1 MLVGLPGQ
9 VGPVVQVAAGYDHS
23 LAVTSTGQLYAFGY
37 NEDGQLGN
45 VTSGDVNPI
54 PLPVGLPGQTG
65 PVVQVAAGAYHS
77 LALTSTGQLYAFGE
91 NYFGQLGNA
100 TNNGNFNPNPA
111 PVLVGL
117 PGQTGPVVQVAAGY
131 TDSLAVTSTGQL
143 YAFGENDFGELG
155 NAANS
160 GTDSANPTPVLV
172 GMPGGVSVDTVARGS
187 AAEHSLVVLADLAV
201 TTGMLPGGTAGRP
214 YSASLQASGGTPPG
228 RWSANGL
235 APGLAVDASTGTIAG
250 TPTQPGS
257 YTPTV
262 TVTDSDG
269 IVASRT
275 LGLAIAPTSTPTPA
289 RKPKPG
295 PGRTIARLTRLSIT
309 PGSVSIAGRRVHG
322 RCRTPTRANR
332 HDPSCRRA
340 VHLRLSYG
348 LTAPTTLTLRLAQQ
362 HRGQRTGNRCV
373 APTEHNGGDA
383 RCIRLTSIAGQI
395 VKGTPAGSHSL
406 VLSASF
412 AGHRLAPGTYELTAT
427 PRAGTPKTITF
438 TITH

>member
-1 MLVGLPGQ
+1 MVLPGQ
-9 VGPVVQVAAGYDHS
+9 TGPVVQAAAGYDHS

-37 NEDGQLGN
+37 NEDGQLAN
-45 VTSGDVNPI
+45 ATDDANPT
-54 PLPVGLPGQTG
+54 PALVGLPGQTG

-77 LALTSTGQLYAFGE
+77 LAVTSTGQLYAFGE
-91 NYFGQLGNA
+91 NYFGQLGNV

-143 YAFGENDFGELG
+143 YVFGENDFGELG
-155 NAANS
+155 NATNS

-172 GMPGGVSVDTVARGS
+172 GMPGGASVDTVARGP
-187 AAEHSLVVLADLAV
+187 AAEHSLVLLADLSV
-201 TTGMLPGGTAGRP
+201 TTGSLPGGTAGKP

-228 RWSANGL
+228 RWSATGL
-235 APGLAVDASTGTIAG
+235 APGLGVDASTGTISG

-275 LGLAIAPTSTPTPA
+275 LALAIAPTSTPAP
-289 RKPKPG
+289 RPKPA
-295 PGRTIARLTRLSIT
+295 PRPTIARLMRLSIT

-340 VHLRLSYG
+340 VHLRLSYA

-362 HRGQRTGNRCV
+362 HRGRRTGNRCV
-373 APTEHNGGDA
+373 APT
-383 RCIRLTSIAGQI
+383 
-395 VKGTPAGSHSL
+395 
-406 VLSASF
+406 
-412 AGHRLAPGTYELTAT
+412 
-427 PRAGTPKTITF
+427 RAQRR
-438 TITH
+438 